1 MIEKRRQGYRSAR
14 RPQNLSRS
22 SSRAT
27 SSNKR
32 RVGVPKMIFLPISMV
47 FWLFILY
54 AILHYM
60 RPVGN
65 IAANGDNEEIV
76 KILRNVEVNHY
87 PNIAIN
93 DSKSAMVESGGVQKR
108 NLHDELRQA
117 KNGMDFN
124 ATRPTIYSGIPI
136 VDMPLKRAWPPMWPA
151 GQRLTR
157 GVKHP
162 NILFI
167 LR

>member
-1 MIEKRRQGYRSAR
+1 
-14 RPQNLSRS
+14 
-22 SSRAT
+22 
-27 SSNKR
+27 
-32 RVGVPKMIFLPISMV
+32 MV

-54 AILHYM
+54 VILHYM

-108 NLHDELRQA
+108 KLHDAVVQSVRSL
-117 KNGMDFN
+117 
-124 ATRPTIYSGIPI
+124 
-136 VDMPLKRAWPPMWPA
+136 
-151 GQRLTR
+151 
-157 GVKHP
+157 
-162 NILFI
+162 
-167 LR
+167 